1 MVRKAVD
8 SRVNTLIKNGVQQNH
23 RSFFVLVG
31 DRGKD
36 QIVNLHWMLSQAK
49 ISGRPSVLWCYKKDL
64 GFTTH
69 RKKRET
75 KIKREIKKG
84 IRETNQEDPF
94 EMFITMTDIRYTYYK
109 ESHRILGNTY
119 GMCVLQDF
127 EALTPN
133 ILARTIET
141 VEGGGVVVLLL
152 KTMRSLKQLYTMT
165 MDVHAR
171 YRTEVHGDV
180 VSRFN
185 ERFIL
190 SLADNRACLVLDD
203 ELNVLPISLGKSVK
217 PLPPKRSG
225 EQSAPRE
232 LELAALKASLADT
245 QPVGGLVGRARTLDQ
260 AKAVMTFLDAISEKT
275 LRTTVSLTAGRGRG
289 KSAALGIA
297 LAGAVAYG
305 YSNIFVTSPSPEN
318 LKTLFQFVFK
328 GFDALGFEEHIDYDI
343 VQSTNPDFRDAVV
356 RVNVFRKHRQTIQY
370 IQPHDAFTLAQ
381 AELVVIDEAAA
392 IPLPL
397 VKKLMGPYLV
407 FMASTINGYEGTGR
421 SLSLKLLQQ
430 LREQSRGFVS
440 ALASKAAG
448 PSASTSSGGRSLK
461 EIALEEPIRYSLG
474 DPTEQWLN
482 RLLCLDASIAPK
494 TVGGCPHP
502 SECDLYWINRDSLFS
517 YHPVSEAFL
526 QRQMALFVASHY
538 KNSPNDLQLMSDAP
552 AHQIF
557 VLLPPIDAG
566 AARLPEPLCAI
577 QVCLEGEISR
587 QAVMNKLGRGERNDG
602 DLIPWL
608 VSQQYQ
614 DNDFAALSGARVV
627 RIATHPDYASM
638 GYGTRA
644 LEQLRRFYEG
654 AFHSLQEPALAAD
667 GGIRSSLA
675 DAEEEEQGLRRIV
688 TDAALEHADLLSDT
702 VAVRDPASMPPLF
715 LALAEKKTPMRLHW
729 LGVSYGL
736 TQSLHRFWK
745 RAGYAPVYMRQTSN
759 DLTGEYTC
767 VMLAE
772 LSSRSM
778 AVQTD
783 QHWLDSFVRD
793 FHRRFCTLLSYSFSD
808 FTSVLAMSILD
819 SAKASQK
826 QLLQQAERGA
836 SAAGASSSSGYSR
849 TDLERDF
856 SSYDL
861 KRLDSYANNMVDYHV
876 VLDML
881 PAIAQNYFAARFGS
895 GVALSGVQACILLGV
910 GLQRKSVDA
919 VEKELNLPSRQILA
933 LFTKILRKF
942 SNYFRDLEARA
953 IEAELD
959 SGRPNGPADSAME
972 EEDEEESAAAD
983 AKKPAAGGKRSLA
996 DEAAWDPTVKSL
1008 ADDLEEAGSE
1018 MASEFR
1024 RKQRELIDAIDLS
1037 QFAIADENRGSSKHD
1052 WDAAES
1058 QIQKAIRSGTGSVQ
1072 TVVSVENPNSSK
1084 KSKRERSV
1092 VRELVKSE
1100 EARVQKSKKSK
1111 TSKKTKRF

>member
-8 SRVNTLIKNGVQQNH
+8 SRINTLIKNGAQENH

-49 ISGRPSVLWCYKKDL
+49 VSGRPSVLWCYKKDL

-69 RKKRET
+69 RKKREA
-75 KIKREIKKG
+75 KLKREIKKG

-109 ESHRILGNTY
+109 ESHKILGNTY

-141 VEGGGVVVLLL
+141 VEGGGIVVLLL
-152 KTMRSLKQLYTMT
+152 KTMKSLKQLYTMT
-165 MDVHAR
+165 MDVHSR

-180 VSRFN
+180 VARFN

-190 SLADNRACLVLDD
+190 SLVDNKACLVLDD

-217 PLPPKRSG
+217 PLPPKKSS
-225 EQSAPRE
+225 EQSPRD
-232 LELAALKASLADT
+232 LELASLKASLADT
-245 QPVGGLVGRARTLDQ
+245 QPIGGLIARAKTLDQ
-260 AKAVMTFLDAISEKT
+260 AKAIMTFVDAISEKN

-297 LAGAVAYG
+297 LAGAIAYG

-318 LKTLFQFVFK
+318 LKTLFQFIFK

-343 VQSTNPDFRDAVV
+343 VQSTNADFRDAVV

-370 IQPHDAFTLAQ
+370 IQPQDAYTLSQ

-392 IPLPL
+392 SPLPL

-440 ALASKAAG
+440 GLTSKASSGA
-448 PSASTSSGGRSLK
+448 SSGGRSLK
-461 EIALEEPIRYSLG
+461 EATLDEPIRYSLG
-474 DPTEQWLN
+474 DSTEQWLN
-482 RLLCLDASIAPK
+482 KLLCLDASIVPK

-526 QRQMALFVASHY
+526 QRLMALFVASHY

-557 VLLPPIDAG
+557 VLLPPIDPNATK
-566 AARLPEPLCAI
+566 LPEPLCAI

-587 QAVMNKLGRGERNDG
+587 QAVMNTLGRGERNEG

-614 DNDFAALSGARVV
+614 DNDFASLSGARVV

-644 LEQLRRFYEG
+644 LEQLRKFYEG
-654 AFHSLQEPALAAD
+654 SFHSLQEPASAD
-667 GGIRSSLA
+667 DGVKSSLV
-675 DAEEEEQGLRRIV
+675 DSEEQGMQRI
-688 TDAALEHADLLSDT
+688 TDEEIERSDLHKDA
-702 VAVRDPASMPPLF
+702 VAIRDPTSMPPLF
-715 LALAEKKTPMRLHW
+715 LALPEKKPMRLHW

-736 TQSLHRFWK
+736 TQALHKFWK

-767 VMLAE
+767 VMLNE
-772 LSSRSM
+772 LATHEM
-778 AVQTD
+778 AVQTKN
-783 QHWLDSFVRD
+783 QWLDAFVRD
-793 FHRRFCTLLSYSFSD
+793 FHRRFCTLLSYSFKD
-808 FTSVLAMSILD
+808 FTSVLAMSILE
-819 SAKASQK
+819 SAKT
-826 QLLQQAERGA
+826 E
-836 SAAGASSSSGYSR
+836 SADKSSSLQSAPYSR
-849 TDLERDF
+849 ADLDRDF

-861 KRLDSYANNMVDYHV
+861 KRLDSYSNNLIDYHV

-881 PAIAQNYFAARFGS
+881 PTIAQSYFAARFGPNVS
-895 GVALSGVQACILLGV
+895 LSGVQACILLGV

-919 VEKELNLPSRQILA
+919 IEKELNLPSRQILA
-933 LFTKILRKF
+933 LFTKVLRKF
-942 SNYFRDLEARA
+942 SNYFRDLESKA

-959 SGRPNGPADSAME
+959 R
-972 EEDEEESAAAD
+972 
-983 AKKPAAGGKRSLA
+983 KAAGSTMDVIDSDGDATTKPSAKRSLT
-996 DEAAWDPTVKSL
+996 DDAAWDPTVRSL
-1008 ADDLEEAGSE
+1008 ADDLEEAGNE

-1024 RKQRELIDAIDLS
+1024 QKQRELIDAIDLS
-1037 QFAIADENRGSSKHD
+1037 EFAIAENKQDWGS
-1052 WDAAES
+1052 AES
-1058 QIQKAIRSGTGSVQ
+1058 QINKAVKSGANGTIQ
-1072 TVVSVENPNSSK
+1072 TVVSVINPSSSK
-1084 KSKRERSV
+1084 RAKKERSV
-1092 VRELVKSE
+1092 VRDLVKSE
-1100 EARVQKSKKSK
+1100 EAHAQKNKKSK
-1111 TSKKTKRF
+1111 TSKKTRKF